1 MSGSTDWRPGP
12 GVSNL
17 RLRSILMSAVRDWF
31 AASGAMEVETPVLSA
46 AATSDP
52 NLHSLQTK
60 LDGQTFYLHTSPEY
74 PMKRLLAAGSGD
86 IFQLCKVFRSGE
98 HGRLHNPEFTM
109 LEWYRVGW
117 DSERLMEEVDAV
129 IRHLAQ
135 SAAGFVAGG
144 AAATEPEPARHVS
157 FGSLFC
163 AHTDVDPFEP
173 DADLLCQQLVK
184 RLHSSGVDVPVT
196 VKQDKDALLNLALAV
211 LIEPALDPTTPTFV
225 SGYPAS
231 QASLARLRPGNSQVA
246 DRFELFWRGMEI
258 ANGFGE
264 LTDAGELRNRFQT
277 DLEKRKREGL
287 SAAPLDERL
296 LAAMEHGLPDCSGV
310 ALGFDRLIMA
320 LCGTSD
326 ISTVVTFDLHR
337 A

>member
-1 MSGSTDWRPGP
+1 MSGSTDWRPGS
-12 GVSNL
+12 GASNL

-52 NLHSLQTK
+52 NLHSLHTK
-60 LDGQTFYLHTSPEY
+60 LGGQTFYLHTSPEY
-74 PMKRLLAAGSGD
+74 PMKRLLAAGAGD

-117 DSERLMEEVDAV
+117 DSEQLMEEVDAI

-135 SAAGFVAGG
+135 SVAGSVKNG
-144 AAATEPEPARHVS
+144 AAMTELRRARCVS

-163 AHTDVDPFEP
+163 EHTEVDPFQP
-173 DADLLCQQLVK
+173 DVDRLCQQLVE
-184 RLHSSGVDVPVT
+184 RLCLDGVDVPVM
-196 VKQDKDALLNLALAV
+196 VRQDRDALLNLALAALV
-211 LIEPALDPTTPTFV
+211 EPALDPATPTFV

-231 QASLARLRPGNSQVA
+231 QASLARLRPGNPQVA
-246 DRFELFWRGMEI
+246 DRFELFWCGMEI

-264 LTDAGELRNRFQT
+264 LTDASELRDRFET
-277 DLEKRKREGL
+277 DVEKRNREGL
-287 SAAPLDERL
+287 VVPPLDERL

-320 LCGTSD
+320 LSGATD
-326 ISTVVTFDLHR
+326 ISSVVTFDMHR